1 MGLIIPRA
9 AEAFGVDAVSMAAQ
23 FTWLTGGIFFGYI
36 LSMGIFDRFTIK
48 QVLIGSYLIC
58 VLALLLIH
66 FSTNYNL
73 LAVWLALFG
82 VAISMAVCGS
92 GTLITRLWDGRARQ
106 TVLVAQDAMFNG
118 GGVIFAAIATWFAGN
133 AFAFSATYLVVAAI
147 IVCVLILVIIANFD
161 SSDFVIAHNEKVV
174 TQWNFSFLLIG
185 FSLLLFMTAKIS
197 IFIWAPQYVEAKF
210 GVGAEDSGRFMGN
223 IFTAALVGSLV
234 GTWLVSRIKVKIL
247 LYALVLVA
255 GAATIAFTRMAT
267 LESMMIIALF
277 FGVSISATF
286 NAYMAFALTLVK
298 IPTHRN
304 IAYMLLM
311 SGLGSAIAPLVSSQ
325 AVARGGE
332 IEYAL
337 YICAALFLMVILT
350 LFASEFAVRN
360 RTSS

>member
-1 MGLIIPRA
+1 
-9 AEAFGVDAVSMAAQ
+9 
-23 FTWLTGGIFFGYI
+23 
-36 LSMGIFDRFTIK
+36 
-48 QVLIGSYLIC
+48 
-58 VLALLLIH
+58 
-66 FSTNYNL
+66 
-73 LAVWLALFG
+73 
-82 VAISMAVCGS
+82 
-92 GTLITRLWDGRARQ
+92 
-106 TVLVAQDAMFNG
+106 
-118 GGVIFAAIATWFAGN
+118 
-133 AFAFSATYLVVAAI
+133 
-147 IVCVLILVIIANFD
+147 
-161 SSDFVIAHNEKVV
+161 
-174 TQWNFSFLLIG
+174 
-185 FSLLLFMTAKIS
+185 MTAKIS

-210 GVGAEDSGRFMGN
+210 GVGAEESGRFMGN

-247 LYALVLVA
+247 LYALVLIA

-332 IEYAL
+332 IQYAL

-350 LFASEFAVRN
+350 LFASEFADQN